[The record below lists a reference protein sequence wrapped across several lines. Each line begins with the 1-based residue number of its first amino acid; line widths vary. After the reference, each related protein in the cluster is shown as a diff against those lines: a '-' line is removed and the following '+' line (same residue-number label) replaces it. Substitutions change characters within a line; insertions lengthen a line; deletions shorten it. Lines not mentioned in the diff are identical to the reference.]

1 MEIIKKHIWKE
12 NVDNTI
18 SNGGCP
24 DTGLLI
30 TPNPGVAYVQATDH
44 VYFNNVC
51 LPQHGG
57 GPREDVLNVV
67 NGGFEDGEK

>member
-12 NVDNTI
+12 VVDSTI

-30 TPNPGVAYVQATDH
+30 TPNPGVAYVQETDH
-44 VYFNNVC
+44 VYFNNVS

-57 GPREDVLNVV
+57 QPENNMPTD
-67 NGGFEDGEK
+67 GGADTK